1 MEGSGDLAAQG
12 RTLAA
17 ALSKLPG
24 FVSFVML
31 ESVADGIASMAIFD
45 DAVGLQ
51 AGDAVITSW
60 LREHMPALDVA
71 ATIPLLSGEIVAQ
84 RGL

>member
-17 ALSKLPG
+17 VLSKLPG
-24 FVSFVML
+24 FISFVML
-31 ESVADGIASMAIFD
+31 ESGTDGIASMTIFD
-45 DAVGLQ
+45 DAVGLR

-60 LREHMPALDVA
+60 LLEHMPAVDVA
-71 ATIPLLSGEIVAQ
+71 ATKPLLSGEIVAQ